1 MPMATEKLSPIHP
14 GEFLREE
21 FMEPL
26 GLSQNTLARAL
37 GVSRRR
43 VNQIL
48 NERRAI
54 SADIAMRLARFF
66 EMSPEFWMGLQNDY
80 DLETDEDELGDA

>member
-1 MPMATEKLSPIHP
+1 MATEKLSPIHP

-80 DLETDEDELGDA
+80 DLETDEDELGDT

>member
-1 MPMATEKLSPIHP
+1 
-14 GEFLREE
+14 
-21 FMEPL
+21 MEPL

-43 VNQIL
+43 INQIL
-48 NERRAI
+48 NERRAL
-54 SADIAMRLARFF
+54 SADIAMRLGRFF

-80 DLETDEDELGDA
+80 DLETDEDEFGDA